1 MSYLSGFQGF
11 NSAVIPLSPYTGA
24 RLPPPRLPYQR
35 KIYPHFYPHVAVQKV
50 RIQGS
55 GKFFI
60 RTPIYSRLVLN
71 TALSDSPVR
80 KIPRV

>member
-24 RLPPPRLPYQR
+24 RLPPPRLSYQR
-35 KIYPHFYPHVAVQKV
+35 KIYPHVAVQKV
-50 RIQGS
+50 RIRGS

-71 TALSDSPVR
+71 TALRDSPVR